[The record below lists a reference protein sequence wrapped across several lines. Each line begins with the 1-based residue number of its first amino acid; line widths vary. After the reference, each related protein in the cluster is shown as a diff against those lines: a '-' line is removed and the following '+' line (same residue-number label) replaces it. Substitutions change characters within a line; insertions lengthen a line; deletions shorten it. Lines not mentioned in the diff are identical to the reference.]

1 MAQVLLAARGREA
14 AKRAKDLIKRKE
26 SIGIGTLPGKLAD
39 CQTKDALFS

>member
-26 SIGIGTLPGKLAD
+26 SIGIELYLVN
-39 CQTKDALFS
+39 